1 MEIKTN
7 EIDSINI
14 IKEDSSEIKNKQLME
29 KVLKKWLILQKV
41 IKEEMTLEE
50 IIIKH
55 QQNEFNQLKDYYSK
69 FFTLKLKNRKIFDE
83 ISNPQKN
90 YNLILENKT
99 KQLVNICNPIE
110 DLLFL
115 FRNNYNYIIT
125 LIGLISYD
133 DDEDKILSLA

>member
-14 IKEDSSEIKNKQLME
+14 IEEDSSEIKNKQLME

-55 QQNEFNQLKDYYSK
+55 QKNEFN
-69 FFTLKLKNRKIFDE
+69 
-83 ISNPQKN
+83 
-90 YNLILENKT
+90 
-99 KQLVNICNPIE
+99 
-110 DLLFL
+110 
-115 FRNNYNYIIT
+115 
-125 LIGLISYD
+125 
-133 DDEDKILSLA
+133 